1 MSNKINLTEIESAIN
16 FWRQSNPSVGEEAR
30 LCAEVAAL
38 ATPYAMMILQKR
50 NVMDESELGEL
61 AHRAFTRWRQT
72 QSR

>member
-1 MSNKINLTEIESAIN
+1 
-16 FWRQSNPSVGEEAR
+16 
-30 LCAEVAAL
+30 L